1 VRAVTASVCVCER
14 EREMLEIGDKVEK
27 KERKKKEEIANSRDI
42 ASTPEI
48 SLPRLNSTALAALV
62 L

>member
-1 VRAVTASVCVCER
+1 
-14 EREMLEIGDKVEK
+14 MLERGDKVEK